1 MAARIALRNCSV
13 APVAGWLRPGDSFLH
28 GIARRLHTSGLTL
41 GVATAAFDASA
52 ASGEPIAMAAFF
64 NPTNERMNATINLP
78 LYYAGVAP
86 GDVVNVTRAEPAG
99 ARLAIYSAA
108 APSSQAGTMLTANA
122 RSRVVLDVVVP
133 GGGYAMFTVQR
144 QRY

>member
-1 MAARIALRNCSV
+1 VVKDMVKSWVGWFKQHRRILTADLIHIR
-13 APVAGWLRPGDSFLH
+13 RPDGQSID
-28 GIARRLHTSGLTL
+28 GIVH
-41 GVATAAFDASA
+41 VDASA

-122 RSRVVLDVVVP
+122 RSRVALNVVVP